1 MNKITHCQRGCW
13 GSLAGLAAAAAATLI
28 VLGVLNRLRPLIA
41 YTSSGGAMTLSL
53 GFLALACRK
62 SRHLEPTTG
71 IAAEPEVIL
80 RPPPTQNQGHQPPGE
95 ADGELLVPPLVP
107 GSPLSPPPPTQNQ
120 GHQPL
125 GEADGELLVPPLVAG
140 RPLSPP
146 PPTQNQEH
154 QPLEEADGERPLSIP
169 PDGITTDREEPPQS
183 PNGNPDI
190 ERASSQ
196 NSDSEFQDA
205 SDVLPTRSSEV
216 TTEPPPSPPPMR
228 RPKQSKAAVLSA
240 TRSFE
245 QFLGMAKTD
254 R

>member
-80 RPPPTQNQGHQPPGE
+80 RPPPTQNQGHQPP
-95 ADGELLVPPLVP
+95 
-107 GSPLSPPPPTQNQ
+107 
-120 GHQPL
+120 